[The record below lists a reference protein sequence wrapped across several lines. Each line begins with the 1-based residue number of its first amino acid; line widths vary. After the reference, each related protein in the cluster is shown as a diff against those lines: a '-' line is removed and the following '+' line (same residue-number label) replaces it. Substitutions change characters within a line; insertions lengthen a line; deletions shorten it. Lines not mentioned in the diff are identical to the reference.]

1 MGDSVEN
8 IIEEKKHKWKT
19 WKNGE
24 FIKGKY
30 PKAKMHAKGGGGGVY
45 NIKKSVNI
53 ISYIKKNH
61 NTIFKIA
68 KQIKKNSKDITG
80 DTYIK
85 DENRN

>member
-1 MGDSVEN
+1 MVNSLKESTQ
-8 IIEEKKHKWKT
+8 KLKCT
-19 WKNGE
+19 Q
-24 FIKGKY
+24 
-30 PKAKMHAKGGGGGVY
+30 KGGGVLY
-45 NIKKSVNI
+45 NHKESVNI
-53 ISYIKKNH
+53 ISYIKQNH